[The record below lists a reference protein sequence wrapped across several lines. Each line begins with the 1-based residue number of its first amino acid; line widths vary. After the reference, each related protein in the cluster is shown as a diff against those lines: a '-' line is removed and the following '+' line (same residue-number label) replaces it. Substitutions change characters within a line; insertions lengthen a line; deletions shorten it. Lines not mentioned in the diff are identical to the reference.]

1 MMDNIFLILP
11 KVLSIMFFWLGT
23 TLPMA
28 IFFEKNKE
36 TETLSIFLNIYTFS
50 NVVISIFLIALN
62 DFRIILIATILIS
75 IIYSII
81 FKNVH
86 KKYYQP

>member
-1 MMDNIFLILP
+1 MDNIFLILP
-11 KVLSIMFFWLGT
+11 RVLSIMFFWLGT

-62 DFRIILIATILIS
+62 DFRIILIATIIIS

-81 FKNVH
+81 LKNLH